1 MPCVQSCAFLW
12 LIFDKHLL
20 LYKYL
25 KNCFVILTSVL
36 YSYHRKILLH
46 RRAWKKELSI
56 PAFFRLSFGP
66 EMFYRLSFPP
76 RRFMWTSVLKLY
88 QALHTQ
94 AHDSFQSLAWLHRV
108 WQIGSN
114 SKNGNWSERSE
125 LTLWKLHFKSYERS
139 EHRLVFFQM
148 PFESNSF
155 VSEASYF
162 ELAQA
167 QFWITLCSFFLAT
180 SVVGNT
186 LPSLQVCK
194 SRDKRSVS
202 KLLCPK

>member
-25 KNCFVILTSVL
+25 KNCFVILTLVL

-125 LTLWKLHFKSYERS
+125 LTLWKWNFKSYERS
-139 EHRLVFFQM
+139 EHRLLFSNAFRIKFFC
-148 PFESNSF
+148 ER
-155 VSEASYF
+155 SELFWTDSSTILNHPVLFFPCYFSGWQYAHKLAS
-162 ELAQA
+162 L
-167 QFWITLCSFFLAT
+167 
-180 SVVGNT
+180 
-186 LPSLQVCK
+186 
-194 SRDKRSVS
+194 
-202 KLLCPK
+202 

>member
-167 QFWITLCSFFLAT
+167 
-180 SVVGNT
+180 
-186 LPSLQVCK
+186 
-194 SRDKRSVS
+194 
-202 KLLCPK
+202 

>member
-1 MPCVQSCAFLW
+1 MTKKCPAFNHVHFYG
-12 LIFDKHLL
+12 FDKHLL

-25 KNCFVILTSVL
+25 KNCFVILTLVQLSSKNITPPL
-36 YSYHRKILLH
+36 SLK
-46 RRAWKKELSI
+46 KKELSI

-94 AHDSFQSLAWLHRV
+94 AHDSFQSLAWLYRV

-125 LTLWKLHFKSYERS
+125 LTLWKLNFKSYERS
-139 EHRLVFFQM
+139 VIFFKC
-148 PFESNSF
+148 
-155 VSEASYF
+155 
-162 ELAQA
+162 L
-167 QFWITLCSFFLAT
+167 
-180 SVVGNT
+180 
-186 LPSLQVCK
+186 
-194 SRDKRSVS
+194 
-202 KLLCPK
+202 